1 MQNPKLT
8 WDRFD
13 EATVVYGGGQG
24 EEEARPLI
32 NVADTPR
39 ETESPLNRREAFHNV
54 SGASTTLE
62 LIDEANARLDEGR
75 IKRSFTF
82 DVVEVPSTIYGLH
95 WGFGDVVTANYAAEQ
110 HDLHVAVIE
119 VEINRKVE
127 TVVARFE
134 EFAA

>member
-1 MQNPKLT
+1 
-8 WDRFD
+8 
-13 EATVVYGGGQG
+13 
-24 EEEARPLI
+24 
-32 NVADTPR
+32 
-39 ETESPLNRREAFHNV
+39 
-54 SGASTTLE
+54 
-62 LIDEANARLDEGR
+62 LDEGR